1 MGWIRILIASTL
13 LGLNTLVHGLPLLL
27 LALLKVALP
36 WAGARRRLT
45 AVLTGLAESWI
56 GFNDWM
62 IDRLS
67 GMRIRIEGELP
78 QGTPADLSGHYLVL
92 ANHQSWVDI
101 PVLQRVFNRRLPLLR
116 FFLKSQLIWVPLL
129 GLAWWALDFPFMKR
143 YSKETLAKKPQLA
156 GRDVE
161 ATRRACRKFL
171 ERPVAVMNFVEGTR
185 RTPAKH
191 SAQQSPHEHLLRP
204 RAGGIAF
211 VLDAM
216 QDAIETIIDV
226 TLVYPR
232 GTGELGALMAGRIPE
247 VVVHVRA
254 FPVPDELRGGDY
266 QHDEEFRSRFQ
277 VWLNTLW
284 EEKDAR
290 IEAILQRR
298 RGTH

>member
-1 MGWIRILIASTL
+1 MSWVRIMIASVL
-13 LGLNTLVHGLPLLL
+13 LGMNTLVHGLPLVL
-27 LALLKVALP
+27 LALVKVVLP
-36 WAGARRRLT
+36 WTGARRRLT
-45 AVLTGLAESWI
+45 AILTRLAESWI
-56 GFNDWM
+56 GVNDWM

-78 QGTPADLSGHYLVL
+78 EGSPADRSGHYLVL

-116 FFLKSQLIWVPLL
+116 FFLKSQLIWVPML
-129 GLAWWALDFPFMKR
+129 GLTWWALDFPFMKR
-143 YSKETLAKKPQLA
+143 YSKETLARKPQLA
-156 GRDVE
+156 GRDIE

-171 ERPVAVMNFVEGTR
+171 DRPVAIMNFVEGTR
-185 RTPAKH
+185 LTEAKQK
-191 SAQQSPHEHLLRP
+191 AQRSPHDHLLRP

-216 QDAIETIIDV
+216 QDAIETIVDV

-247 VVVHVRA
+247 VVVHVHA
-254 FPVPDELRGGDY
+254 FPVPEALRGGDY
-266 QHDEEFRSRFQ
+266 QHDEEFRARFQ

-290 IEAILQRR
+290 IAAVLQRPH
-298 RGTH
+298 GSS